1 MPFCAPPWNLMYPHI
16 ISLPPPEGGFIRCA
30 HLRHDDVLLAQ
41 ARFDLTFYDDSFS
54 ARWNLPLPSALRH
67 AVKKRRAE
75 YLASRWLAREVTGR
89 IGIPDFLLQNHSDR
103 SPIWPPGVQASLS
116 HTDGAA
122 ALAVTR
128 QPLCIGVDIESVMS
142 PRTAEE
148 TAALLMSDQEEVR
161 LRALPLPFSQAAT
174 LLFSLKESLYK
185 ALWPQLH
192 QPMDFPQASLLEA
205 DIAAGKAVL
214 VLNHSFSAAFAAGM
228 RLEAEFQLEAD
239 RVLTLLTC
247 PAAGNKKPAS
257 SPFR

>member
-1 MPFCAPPWNLMYPHI
+1 MHSQI
-16 ISLPPPEGGFIRCA
+16 VSLPPPEGGFIRSA
-30 HLRHDDVLLAQ
+30 HLRRGDVLLAQ
-41 ARFDLTFYDDSFS
+41 ARFDLTLYDDSFS
-54 ARWNLPLPSALRH
+54 ARWNLPFPSAVQQ

-75 YLASRWLAREVTGR
+75 YLASRWLAREVTGE
-89 IGIPDFLLQNHSDR
+89 IGIPDFLLKNHSDR
-103 SPIWPPGVQASLS
+103 SPVWPPGVQASLS
-116 HTDGAA
+116 HTDGAV
-122 ALAVTR
+122 ALAMTR

-142 PRTAEE
+142 LHTAEE
-148 TAALLMSDQEEVR
+148 TAALLMSSQEEAR

-205 DIAAGKAVL
+205 DITTGKAVI

-228 RLEAEFQLEAD
+228 RLEADFRLEAD

-247 PAAGNKKPAS
+247 PAAGNKTPAL
-257 SPFR
+257 PPLR

>member
-1 MPFCAPPWNLMYPHI
+1 MHPQL
-16 ISLPPPEGGFIRCA
+16 ISLPPPEGGFIRSA
-30 HLRHDDVLLAQ
+30 HLRRGDVLLAQ
-41 ARFDLTFYDDSFS
+41 ARFDLTLYDDSFS
-54 ARWNLPLPSALRH
+54 ARWNLPLPPAVRQ

-75 YLASRWLAREVTGR
+75 YLASRWLARAVMASL
-89 IGIPDFLLQNHSDR
+89 GIPDFLLQNHSDR
-103 SPIWPPGVQASLS
+103 SPIWPPGIQASLS

-122 ALAVTR
+122 ALAVT
-128 QPLCIGVDIESVMS
+128 QLPLCIGVDIESVMNL
-142 PRTAEE
+142 RTAEE
-148 TAALLMSDQEEVR
+148 TAALLMSAQEKVR

-192 QPMDFPQASLLEA
+192 QPMDFPHASLLEA

-214 VLNHSFSAAFAAGM
+214 VLNHSFSAAFAVGT
-228 RLEAEFQLEAD
+228 RLEAEFQLETA

-247 PAAGNKKPAS
+247 PAVGNKKPAL

>member
-1 MPFCAPPWNLMYPHI
+1 MHPQTIA
-16 ISLPPPEGGFIRCA
+16 LPPPEGGFIRSA
-30 HLRHDDVLLAQ
+30 HLRRGDVLLAQ
-41 ARFDLTFYDDSFS
+41 ARFDLTLYDDSFS
-54 ARWNLPLPSALRH
+54 ARWHLPFPPDVRQ

-75 YLASRWLAREVTGR
+75 YLTSRWLAREVMQHCGVS
-89 IGIPDFLLQNHSDR
+89 DFLLQNHRDR
-103 SPIWPPGVQASLS
+103 SPIWPPGMQASLS

-142 PRTAEE
+142 LRTAEE

-214 VLNHSFSAAFAAGM
+214 VLNHSFSAAFAAGT

-247 PAAGNKKPAS
+247 PVAGNKKPALP
-257 SPFR
+257 PFR